1 MLPNVLA
8 CPQHFP
14 TPWLPRWT
22 GTNIHICWVI
32 ESSRPREIHQSRKK
46 ATLLLRRFLED
57 TTSLATVIIGCLLSF
72 RMTSRISSFSKLN
85 DYITREFA
93 QADVDDLPLPVYL
106 GKDKKSPERNPG
118 AHLFRQYKKWAY
130 TNNVNSEYVIFLDVW
145 ILLFSRITR
154 VL

>member
-1 MLPNVLA
+1 MSTTFPNALIAPVNWY
-8 CPQHFP
+8 QHSYLLGNGIFATKGNSP
-14 TPWLPRWT
+14 
-22 GTNIHICWVI
+22 
-32 ESSRPREIHQSRKK
+32 EQKK

-93 QADVDDLPLPVYL
+93 QADVDDLPLPIYL

-118 AHLFRQYKKWAY
+118 AHLFRQYKK
-130 TNNVNSEYVIFLDVW
+130 
-145 ILLFSRITR
+145 
-154 VL
+154 